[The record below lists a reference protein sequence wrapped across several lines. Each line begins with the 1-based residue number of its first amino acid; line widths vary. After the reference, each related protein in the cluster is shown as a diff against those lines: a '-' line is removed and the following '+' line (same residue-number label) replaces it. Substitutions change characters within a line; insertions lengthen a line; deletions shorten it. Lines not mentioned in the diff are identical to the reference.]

1 MLIRPNYRTDISFTE
16 KQNGNTKKTLKRVNI
31 NRTAEGRTL
40 FIQLL
45 QLLFNFSST
54 YMYINII

>member
-1 MLIRPNYRTDISFTE
+1 MLICPNYRTDISFTE

-45 QLLFNFSST
+45 
-54 YMYINII
+54 